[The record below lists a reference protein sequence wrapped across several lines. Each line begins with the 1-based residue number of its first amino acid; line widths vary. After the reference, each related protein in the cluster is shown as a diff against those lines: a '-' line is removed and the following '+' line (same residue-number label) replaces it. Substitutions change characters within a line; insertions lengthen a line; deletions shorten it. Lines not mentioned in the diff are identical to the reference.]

1 MKHETLKSFLPLFVA
16 SVTAL
21 CLVSTPAQA
30 QTSPSVA
37 PSASMPQG
45 HMQQGSG
52 GSENMKQSMMTG
64 MESMQKMQMSGDTDK
79 DFAMMMKMHHQQ
91 GVEMAQMELKNG
103 KSPTMKAMAKQI
115 IAMQKKEIT
124 QFEQWLAKQK

>member
-64 MESMQKMQMSGDTDK
+64 MESMQKMQMSGD
-79 DFAMMMKMHHQQ
+79 
-91 GVEMAQMELKNG
+91 NG
-103 KSPTMKAMAKQI
+103 TQKWQI
-115 IAMQKKEIT
+115 TNDESDGETNHCNAE
-124 QFEQWLAKQK
+124 EGDHPV